1 LLDQALDL
9 PAEER
14 ARWIAG
20 LGPEAE
26 TMKAR
31 LFALLAHAPSVQG
44 SGFLSAVPTV
54 DIGAISG
61 DEELVDQPGATIG
74 PYRLL
79 RTLGEGGMGT
89 VWLAERTDGM
99 IRRAVALKLPRG
111 AWPRAEFVER
121 MARERDI
128 LASLAHP
135 HIERDAAEQVVR
147 VLIELF
153 ETTNPCVRPD
163 GDRMPVGE
171 FLSGARERSLERL
184 RATPAVRARRGSRS

>member
-1 LLDQALDL
+1 MDGEKWARLNRLLDQALDL

-14 ARWIAG
+14 AQWIAG

-31 LFALLAHAPSVQG
+31 LLALLAHAPSVQG
-44 SGFLSAVPTV
+44 SGFLSAVPTL
-54 DIGAISG
+54 DIGPISG
-61 DEELVDQPGATIG
+61 DEDRVDQPGATIG

-135 HIERDAAEQVVR
+135 HIARLYDAGITPGGHPYLALEYVEGR
-147 VLIELF
+147 RLDDY
-153 ETTNPCVRPD
+153 C
-163 GDRMPVGE
+163 
-171 FLSGARERSLERL
+171 RERGLD
-184 RATPAVRARRGSRS
+184 VRARLRVFLQV